1 CPHCFTGAGEPGRSR
16 TMIPLDFYQQLLA
29 ELGPRLW
36 QIEFHNW
43 GEALLHKHIF
53 TMIEEADARGISTLV
68 CTNFS
73 LPFDEARAERLVRS
87 GLKLL
92 GVSIDG
98 SRQDIYEQYRV
109 HGDLELVTRNCRL
122 VTEAKRRLGS
132 ATPRMIWTYHVFAH
146 NRDDVEAS

>member
-1 CPHCFTGAGEPGRSR
+1 
-16 TMIPLDFYQQLLA
+16 
-29 ELGPRLW
+29 
-36 QIEFHNW
+36 
-43 GEALLHKHIF
+43 
-53 TMIEEADARGISTLV
+53 RGISTVV

-98 SRQDIYEQYRV
+98 SRQDVYEQYRV
-109 HGDLELVTRNCRL
+109 HGDLDLVTRNCRL

-146 NRDDVEAS
+146 NRDDVEAARARAHELGMDFHAARGRVVGPDWDP